1 MSLITAAAQS
11 RPESV
16 VLKTISVLDIATE
29 HKAIDVSFIANP
41 KNCGYDYLWFDN
53 GQLKDNIVKVKIGKK
68 IADTMTN
75 LPATQK
81 MAKLI
86 QDKTPIYVN
95 TEREDGTPLPRPSFT
110 FGPAGGNF
118 TTVKVTIAELFG
130 QQTPLGVKP

>member
-16 VLKTISVLDIATE
+16 VLKTISVMDIATE

-53 GQLKDNIVKVKIGKK
+53 GQQENNIIKVKIGKK
-68 IADTMTN
+68 VADTMTN
-75 LPATQK
+75 LTATQK
-81 MAKLI
+81 MTKLI

-95 TEREDGTPLPRPSFT
+95 TEDKEGTPYKRPIFT

-130 QQTPLGVKP
+130 QQTPMGVK